1 MNAKKTI
8 IIIIGIIIAL
18 IIIINVYSALTSP
31 TATIDNLQVE
41 KEGKTYTINFT
52 ITGKN
57 IDDYMLV
64 HLTAYEKGKAVSST
78 IGDDPTGYEGENSL
92 TIEFDKDVKIDN
104 IHMWIYDKNHNTIS
118 PLYNFTDFKIIEIE
132 PKDTSSD
139 VDDSSSDDS
148 SDYEDDGYEL
158 AKSNRGKYDYDG
170 DGFLND
176 YEFQKFCEGEGQE
189 YLLDY

>member
-41 KEGKTYTINFT
+41 KEG
-52 ITGKN
+52 
-57 IDDYMLV
+57 
-64 HLTAYEKGKAVSST
+64 
-78 IGDDPTGYEGENSL
+78 
-92 TIEFDKDVKIDN
+92 
-104 IHMWIYDKNHNTIS
+104 
-118 PLYNFTDFKIIEIE
+118 KIIEIE